1 MVVTFRLKPTADR
14 GGGPLECIR
23 ETVGTIHIPA
33 VALSQHIG
41 ADTKNGSSYLAARGK
56 MCVYR
61 GTSSEK
67 RSGPEVLC
75 NQKNVYSG
83 AGRLHTDCMDATNT
97 TIASDMGLRL
107 RLYAQ
112 NV

>member
-1 MVVTFRLKPTADR
+1 MVVTFRLKPTTDR

-41 ADTKNGSSYLAARGK
+41 ADTKHGSSYLAARGK

-67 RSGPEVLC
+67 RSGPEVLY
-75 NQKNVYSG
+75 NRKNLYSS
-83 AGRLHTDCMDATNT
+83 ACRSRTDCMDATNT
-97 TIASDMGLRL
+97 TIGADMSLI
-107 RLYAQ
+107 
-112 NV
+112 